1 MNIIQK
7 LFDKKLRENRKRI
20 YLEGVAERLIN
31 VSMEGGDVWLVVNSI
46 PIAPISAI
54 TGKTDIRE
62 CADFVSKI
70 RGFYV
75 QRNL

>member
-1 MNIIQK
+1 MNIIKK
-7 LFDKKLRENRKRI
+7 LFDKKLRENRKRT
-20 YLEGVAERLIN
+20 YFEGVAERLIDI
-31 VSMEGGDVWLVVNSI
+31 SMVGGDVWLVIDFI

-62 CADFVSKI
+62 CTDFVSKI
-70 RGFYV
+70 REFYV

>member
-20 YLEGVAERLIN
+20 YLEGVAERLIDI
-31 VSMEGGDVWLVVNSI
+31 SMIGGDVWLVVDSI
-46 PIAPISAI
+46 PIAPIPAI

-62 CADFVSKI
+62 CMDFVSKI
-70 RGFYV
+70 REFYV